1 LFFLLFIQEKQC
13 EKLALGPNQP
23 YLLGMEDK
31 DDIQTSLTGQLLV
44 AMPGMPDPRFA
55 KTVIYVC
62 SHSEEGAMGLVI
74 NRLVQSLSFPD
85 LLKQLDIDASTQENQ
100 IHVHLGGPVDEE
112 RGFVL
117 HSPDYMK
124 ESTVVIGAHF
134 ALTATIDIL
143 RDIAIGTGPKNSMLA
158 LGYAGWGPGQ
168 LDQELLDNGWLN
180 VPAKSDIVF
189 DGNLENKW
197 DRALG
202 QLGIDP
208 RLLVDGV
215 GHA

>member
-1 LFFLLFIQEKQC
+1 MNENATTTI
-13 EKLALGPNQP
+13 
-23 YLLGMEDK
+23 D
-31 DDIQTSLTGQLLV
+31 LTGQLLV
-44 AMPGMPDPRFA
+44 AMPGIPDPRFA
-55 KTVIYVC
+55 KTVVYVC
-62 SHSEEGAMGLVI
+62 SHSEEGAMGLVL

-85 LLKQLDIDASTQENQ
+85 LLNQLDIDAHGLGEQ
-100 IHVHLGGPVDEE
+100 IRVHLGGPVDEE

-124 ESTVVIGAHF
+124 ESTVVIGAQY

-143 RDIAIGTGPKNSMLA
+143 RDMACGAGPQDSMLA

-168 LDQELLDNGWLN
+168 LDQEILENGWLN
-180 VPAKSDIVF
+180 VPAQKDIVF
-189 DGNLENKW
+189 DNSLDTKW

-208 RLLVDGV
+208 RLLHDEA

>member
-1 LFFLLFIQEKQC
+1 MSEK
-13 EKLALGPNQP
+13 KNIST
-23 YLLGMEDK
+23 D
-31 DDIQTSLTGQLLV
+31 LTGQLLV
-44 AMPGMPDPRFA
+44 AMPNMPDPRFA

-62 SHSEEGAMGLVI
+62 SHSEEGAMGLVV
-74 NRLVQSLSFPD
+74 NRLVQSLTFPD
-85 LLKQLDIDASTQENQ
+85 LLNQLNIETYGMEDQ
-100 IHVHLGGPVDEE
+100 IRVHLGGPVDEE

-124 ESTVVIGAHF
+124 DSTVIVGSRY

-143 RDIAIGTGPKNSMLA
+143 RDMACGDGPRQSMLA

-168 LDQELLDNGWLN
+168 LDQEMIENGWLN
-180 VPAKSDIVF
+180 VPAADDIVY
-189 DGNLENKW
+189 DDVLETKW
-197 DRALG
+197 ERALG

-208 RLLVDGV
+208 RLLSDEA

>member
-1 LFFLLFIQEKQC
+1 MNTNAIITT
-13 EKLALGPNQP
+13 
-23 YLLGMEDK
+23 D
-31 DDIQTSLTGQLLV
+31 LTGQLLV

-55 KTVIYVC
+55 KTVVYVC
-62 SHSEEGAMGLVI
+62 SHSEEGAMGLVL

-85 LLKQLDIDASTQENQ
+85 LLNQLDIDAHGRGEQ
-100 IHVHLGGPVDEE
+100 IRVHLGGPVDEE

-124 ESTVVIGAHF
+124 ESTVVIGAQY

-143 RDIAIGTGPKNSMLA
+143 RDMACGAGPQNSMLA

-168 LDQELLDNGWLN
+168 LDQEILENGWLN
-180 VPAKSDIVF
+180 VPAQKDIVF
-189 DGNLENKW
+189 DNSLETKW

-208 RLLVDGV
+208 RLLHDEA

>member
-1 LFFLLFIQEKQC
+1 MEKQ
-13 EKLALGPNQP
+13 
-23 YLLGMEDK
+23 
-31 DDIQTSLTGQLLV
+31 DDINTSLTGQLLV

-62 SHSEEGAMGLVI
+62 SHSEEGAMGLVV
-74 NRLVQSLSFPD
+74 NRLVQSLSFPE
-85 LLKQLDIDASTQENQ
+85 LMKQLGIDARTPENQ
-100 IHVHLGGPVDEE
+100 IRVHLGGPVDEE

-143 RDIAIGTGPKNSMLA
+143 RDIAIGTGPRNSMLA

-168 LDQELLDNGWLN
+168 LDQELMENGWLN
-180 VPAKSDIVF
+180 VPAKSEIVF
-189 DGNLENKW
+189 DNHLESKW
-197 DRALG
+197 ERALG

-208 RLLVDGV
+208 RLLVDDA

>member
-1 LFFLLFIQEKQC
+1 MSELGLT
-13 EKLALGPNQP
+13 LALQRNQP
-23 YLLGMEDK
+23 YVIGMNETKNITND
-31 DDIQTSLTGQLLV
+31 LTGQLLV
-44 AMPGMPDPRFA
+44 AMPGMPDARFA

-62 SHSEEGAMGLVI
+62 SHSEEGAMGLVV
-74 NRLVQSLSFPD
+74 NRLVPTLTFPD
-85 LLKQLDIDASTQENQ
+85 LLNQLDIETYGQEDQ
-100 IHVHLGGPVDEE
+100 IRVHLGGPVDEE

-124 ESTVVIGAHF
+124 DSTVVVGSRY
-134 ALTATIDIL
+134 ALTATVDIL
-143 RDIAIGTGPKNSMLA
+143 RDMASGTGPNQSMLA

-168 LDQELLDNGWLN
+168 LDQEILENGWLN
-180 VPAKSDIVF
+180 VPANDAIVY
-189 DGNLENKW
+189 DDKLDTKW

-208 RLLVDGV
+208 RLLLDQA

>member
-1 LFFLLFIQEKQC
+1 MSTDNIIST
-13 EKLALGPNQP
+13 
-23 YLLGMEDK
+23 D
-31 DDIQTSLTGQLLV
+31 LTGQLLV
-44 AMPGMPDPRFA
+44 AMPHMPDPRFA
-55 KTVIYVC
+55 KTVIYIC

-74 NRLVQSLSFPD
+74 NRLVQSLTFPD
-85 LLKQLDIDASTQENQ
+85 LLNQLDIESYGMEDQ
-100 IHVHLGGPVDEE
+100 IRVHLGGPVDEE

-124 ESTVVIGAHF
+124 DSTVVVGSSF

-143 RDIAIGTGPKNSMLA
+143 RDIACGDGPNRSLLA

-168 LDQELLDNGWLN
+168 LDQEIIENGWLN
-180 VPAKSDIVF
+180 VPANNEIVY
-189 DGNLENKW
+189 DDKLDTKW
-197 DRALG
+197 ERALG

-208 RLLVDGV
+208 RLLLDEA

>member
-1 LFFLLFIQEKQC
+1 MNTNATITT
-13 EKLALGPNQP
+13 
-23 YLLGMEDK
+23 D
-31 DDIQTSLTGQLLV
+31 LTGQLLV
-44 AMPGMPDPRFA
+44 AMPGMPDPRFS
-55 KTVIYVC
+55 KTVVYVC
-62 SHSEEGAMGLVI
+62 SHSEEGAMGLVL

-85 LLKQLDIDASTQENQ
+85 LLNQLDIDAHGLGEQ
-100 IHVHLGGPVDEE
+100 IRVHLGGPVDEE

-124 ESTVVIGAHF
+124 ESTVVIGAQY

-143 RDIAIGTGPKNSMLA
+143 RDMACGAGPQDSMLA

-168 LDQELLDNGWLN
+168 LDQEILENGWLN
-180 VPAKSDIVF
+180 VPAQKDIVF
-189 DGNLENKW
+189 DNSLDTKW

-208 RLLVDGV
+208 RLLHDEA

>member
-1 LFFLLFIQEKQC
+1 MSTDNIIST
-13 EKLALGPNQP
+13 
-23 YLLGMEDK
+23 D
-31 DDIQTSLTGQLLV
+31 LTGQLLV
-44 AMPGMPDPRFA
+44 AMPHMPDPRFA
-55 KTVIYVC
+55 KTVIYIC

-85 LLKQLDIDASTQENQ
+85 LLNQLDIESYGMEDQ
-100 IHVHLGGPVDEE
+100 IRVHLGGPVDEE

-124 ESTVVIGAHF
+124 DSTVVVGSSF

-143 RDIAIGTGPKNSMLA
+143 RDIACGDGPNQSLLA

-168 LDQELLDNGWLN
+168 LDQEIIENGWLN
-180 VPAKSDIVF
+180 VPANNEIVY
-189 DGNLENKW
+189 DDKLDTKW
-197 DRALG
+197 ERALG

-208 RLLVDGV
+208 RLLLDEA